1 MTNEI
6 KSNIIRDLQGIKE
19 AVDSHV
25 LIMAGDNHTLNMFSC
40 WLDGSYLGE
49 DHYRQN
55 LKRIGECEGNRK
67 KLRSFV
73 IEQFTKYIAHDAHCS
88 YGYAQKV
95 IVDYLG
101 TELLHS
107 LNSELID
114 YVTEFHAEQVGEV
127 A

>member
-6 KSNIIRDLQGIKE
+6 KSNIIRDLQGIDQ
-19 AVDSHV
+19 AVNSHV
-25 LIMAGDNHTLNMFSC
+25 LAMAGENHTIRMFSC

-55 LKRIGECEGNRK
+55 LKRIGECLDSRK

-73 IEQFTKYIAHDAHCS
+73 INAFTSYIAHDAQCS

-101 TELLHS
+101 TELLHN

-114 YVTEFHAEQVGEV
+114 YVTEFYDAHVGEV